1 MRNFFKFLKNIW
13 VFRKNLWN
21 FRWWD
26 YHFTMEMMKTCLE
39 VMSDNLETKGL
50 EVDSCRLKKVA
61 QMRRAIQIINN
72 TKCVEHIEMA
82 EKEIGELHT
91 KPFDFKDSESHPG
104 SYELVDNLTDEE
116 KEHNKK
122 VYDRAREIEE
132 KEWKELWRI
141 FEGQDTSK
149 YNPKKQ
155 DWDKWFDGTGMRGWW
170 D

>member
-13 VFRKNLWN
+13 VFRKSLWN

-26 YHFTMEMMKTCLE
+26 YHYTMDMMKTCLE
-39 VMSDNLETKGL
+39 VMSDNLEKKGM
-50 EVDSCRLKKVA
+50 EVDNPRLKKVA

-72 TKCVEHIEMA
+72 LKGVEHIQMA
-82 EKEIGELHT
+82 EKELGNLYLNPIE
-91 KPFDFKDSESHPG
+91 FKDSESHPG
-104 SYELVDNLTDEE
+104 SYELVDNDTPEE
-116 KEHNKK
+116 KTHNKK
-122 VYDRAREIEE
+122 VYDRAQEIEE
-132 KEWKELWRI
+132 EEWKELWRI

-155 DWDKWFDGTGMRGWW
+155 DWDDWFDGTGMRGWW